1 MLRKLVRRVVPKPN
15 PTRAFERR
23 AGVPAV
29 DAQLKGGLP
38 IVEVHGRLTLGK
50 RLLAWTR
57 LDSPPSLYVA
67 PGAELH
73 IGDDVFLNFGCS
85 IQANLSI
92 TIGDRT
98 MIGDRATLMD
108 TAYHE
113 VAPGEGVVKAPI
125 VIGNAVWIAHGAT
138 VLPGV
143 TIGEGS
149 VVAAGAVVTKDVPA
163 GVVVAGVPAR
173 VVREIGAVPPGYRR
187 HGPFPTT

>member
-1 MLRKLVRRVVPKPN
+1 MQRRVQEAVWVRRF
-15 PTRAFERR
+15 ARR
-23 AGVPAV
+23 AGIPIVAAKV
-29 DAQLKGGLP
+29 KGGMP
-38 IVEVHGRLTLGK
+38 YVDNHGTLTIGA
-50 RLLAWTR
+50 RLLTWTR
-57 LDSPPSLYVA
+57 LDSPPALYVG

-85 IQANLSI
+85 IQASASI
-92 TIGDRT
+92 TIGDRS

-113 VAPGEGVVKAPI
+113 VAPGEGIVRAPI
-125 VIGNAVWIAHGAT
+125 VLGKAVWIAHGAT

-149 VVAAGAVVTKDVPA
+149 VVAAGAVVSKDVPP

-173 VVREIGAVPPGYRR
+173 VVREIGAVPADYRR
-187 HGPFPTT
+187 HGPFPAG